1 MFIFRMNGTDTIY
14 ILSLQVMDKGSNK
27 IVKADP
33 PFTELPPGFGPR
45 HMTVTTGF
53 PAGNQRVYV
62 INELQSY
69 ISVFVLDEQSGKLEG
84 QGTVETMPP
93 NISGQNG
100 AEIALHPNE
109 KWLYC
114 SNRGNGAI
122 LVYTVLDDGNL
133 ENIQVCYFN
142 NFLYSKN

>member
-1 MFIFRMNGTDTIY
+1 MIDNGSI
-14 ILSLQVMDKGSNK
+14 N

-45 HMTVTTGF
+45 HMTLTTRF
-53 PAGNQRVYV
+53 PKSKQRVYV

-69 ISVFVLDEQSGKLEG
+69 ISIFELDDESGRLES
-84 QGTVETMPP
+84 QGIVETMPP

-122 LVYTVLDDGNL
+122 IVYKVLDDGNL
-133 ENIQVCYFN
+133 EKIQVC
-142 NFLYSKN
+142 